1 MRRLTYV
8 AESVMVGD
16 EFGRLIVQYAASLAR
31 NGTAEP
37 LEFVGLNDEG
47 EVGASFLLG
56 PASQLVV
63 VETRSLLPEPRNA
76 EAEAHMRARIRE
88 LTFPVPHPVE
98 NASAAQSPDV

>member
-16 EFGRLIVQYAASLAR
+16 EFGRLVLEYAASLAR
-31 NGTAEP
+31 NNTAEP
-37 LEFVGLNDEG
+37 LRFLGLNDEG
-47 EVGASFLLG
+47 EVEAAFLLG

-63 VETRSLLPEPRNA
+63 IHTHSLLPEPRNA
-76 EAEAHMRARIRE
+76 EAEEYMRSRIRE

-98 NASAAQSPDV
+98 QRGEPGSQV